1 MAETT
6 YVYDASDK
14 VLGRLASHVANQLL
28 STAKAGDGVRVI
40 IVNAEKAVVSGKK
53 TEVFRDYKSKRELN
67 HPRKGPFFPRM
78 PDKILKR
85 TVRGMLPYQK
95 SRSGRIALRNLRVK
109 IGTPTNLKGDLP
121 DGHEWGDTSKF
132 DRGLPNSF
140 VRLEEISKSLGA
152 DITRFGGEA

>member
-1 MAETT
+1 
-6 YVYDASDK
+6 
-14 VLGRLASHVANQLL
+14 
-28 STAKAGDGVRVI
+28 
-40 IVNAEKAVVSGKK
+40 
-53 TEVFRDYKSKRELN
+53 
-67 HPRKGPFFPRM
+67 
-78 PDKILKR
+78 
-85 TVRGMLPYQK
+85 MLPYQK
-95 SRSGRIALRNLRVK
+95 SRSGRIALRNLRVE